1 MTCRLLFF
9 IAFICFTFAGAAQQL
24 RTVSAGDGPER
35 RSGEILVHLMPDAD
49 LNTVL
54 ADLNRQTAP
63 VAAIVLKK
71 TPAPKWH
78 IHVLQFD
85 ESTLEA
91 GVLLTIARKHPG
103 IQSVQFNYKSEER
116 NTEPNDPEWWRQDN
130 MTLINAPKAWDASTG
145 GVTPAGDTI
154 VITALERGTSF
165 THPDLTPNRWWNWKE
180 IPGDGIDNDEN
191 GYIDDFGGW
200 NPRKQ
205 NDDTGTNN
213 IHGTQVNGIM
223 GAAGNNLTH
232 VSGVNWNVK
241 MMSLADV
248 QWEDEI
254 IEAYTYVAEMRRLY
268 NQTNGDKGAFVVA
281 TNASLGLDGARAEDH
296 PIWCAMY
303 DSLGKVGVLS
313 IGATANENVNVDV
326 DGDMPTSCTS
336 QYLISVNMVDKS
348 GDRIL
353 STGYGAVSIDLGA
366 PGDVVY
372 TTGDLDPGPGVTP
385 GISKISGTS
394 ASAPH
399 VTGAVALL
407 YSMSCET
414 FTSDAL
420 EAPATC
426 ARRVRDLILSNTQPS
441 ATLEGVTTTGGYLDL
456 ERSVNAIRELCNGL
470 VGPLEILK
478 VQDLPDN
485 QWRIE
490 FQTPTF
496 LPYQFRV
503 FNMLGQLMYEEQITP
518 QRFAGNA
525 IEYDASDL
533 PNGIY
538 IMSVGRGKLIASKK
552 FPKF

>member
-1 MTCRLLFF
+1 MTCRILFF
-9 IAFICFTFAGAAQQL
+9 IAFVCFTFGAAAQQL
-24 RTVSAGDGPER
+24 RTVATGDAPER
-35 RSGEILVHLMPDAD
+35 RSGEILVQLMPNAD

-54 ADLNRQTAP
+54 ADLNRQTSP
-63 VAAIVLKK
+63 DAAISLKR
-71 TPAPKWH
+71 TPAPGWH
-78 IHVLQFD
+78 IHLLQFD
-85 ESTLEA
+85 ETALEA
-91 GVLLTIARKHPG
+91 SVLLTAARKHPG
-103 IQSVQFNYKSEER
+103 IQSVQFNFNTKER

-145 GVTPAGDTI
+145 GLTPAGDTI
-154 VITALERGTSF
+154 VITALESGAFF
-165 THPDLTPNRWWNWKE
+165 THPDLAPNRWWNWKE
-180 IPGDGIDNDEN
+180 TPDDGIDNDGN
-191 GYIDDFGGW
+191 GYIDDFAGW

-205 NDDTGTNN
+205 NDDPGTNI
-213 IHGTQVNGIM
+213 IHGTQINGIM
-223 GAAGNNLTH
+223 GAAGNNLAH

-241 MMSLADV
+241 MINLSEV
-248 QWEDEI
+248 EDENEI
-254 IEAYTYVAEMRRLY
+254 IEAYYYTGSLRRLY
-268 NQTNGDKGAFVVA
+268 NQTNGAKGAFVVA
-281 TNASLGLDGARAEDH
+281 TNASIGVDRARAEDH
-296 PIWCAMY
+296 PIWCAVY
-303 DSLGKVGVLS
+303 DSLGKVGILS
-313 IGATANENVNVDV
+313 IGATANANVNVDV

-336 QYLISVNMVDKS
+336 QYLVTVNNVDKS

-366 PGDVVY
+366 PGEDVY
-372 TTGDLDPGPGVTP
+372 TTADLDHGPGMTP
-385 GISKISGTS
+385 GISKINGTS

-426 ARRVRDLILSNTQPS
+426 ALRVRDLMLSNTQPT
-441 ATLEGVTTTGGYLDL
+441 ATQEGVTTTGGYLDL

-503 FNMLGQLMYEEQITP
+503 FNMLGQLIYEEQITP
-518 QRFAGNA
+518 QRFAGNS

-533 PNGIY
+533 PRGIY
-538 IMSVGRGKLIASKK
+538 VMSVGRGKLIASKK

>member
-9 IAFICFTFAGAAQQL
+9 IVFICFTFGGAAQQL
-24 RTVSAGDGPER
+24 RAVHAGDAPER
-35 RSGEILVHLMPDAD
+35 RSGELLVQLMSNAD

-63 VAAIVLKK
+63 GAAIVLKK

-85 ESTLEA
+85 ESAITPQM
-91 GVLLTIARKHPG
+91 LLSAARKHPA
-103 IQSVQFNYKSEER
+103 IQSAQLNFISEER
-116 NTEPNDPEWWRQDN
+116 DTEPNDPEWWRQDN
-130 MTLINAPKAWDASTG
+130 LTLINAPKAWDASTG

-154 VITALERGTSF
+154 VITALERGTSYA
-165 THPDLTPNRWWNWKE
+165 HPDLAPNRWWNRKE
-180 IPGDGIDNDEN
+180 IPNDGLDNDGN
-191 GYIDDFGGW
+191 GYIDDYGGW
-200 NPRKQ
+200 NPRNQ
-205 NDDTGTNN
+205 NDNTGTSNT
-213 IHGTQVNGIM
+213 HGTQVNGIM
-223 GAAGNNLTH
+223 GAAGNNLTY

-241 MMSLADV
+241 MISLADV
-248 QWEDEI
+248 VSEDEI
-254 IEAYTYVAEMRRLY
+254 IEAYTYIAEMRRLY
-268 NQTNGDKGAFVVA
+268 NQTNGEKGAFVVA
-281 TNASLGLDGARAEDH
+281 TNASLGLDGERAEDH
-296 PIWCAMY
+296 PIWCAVY

-313 IGATANENVNVDV
+313 IGATANANVNVDA

-336 QYLISVNMVDKS
+336 QYLISVNNVDKS
-348 GDRIL
+348 GERIL
-353 STGYGAVSIDLGA
+353 STGYGAISIDLGA
-366 PGDVVY
+366 PGEDVY

-385 GISKISGTS
+385 GISKINGTS

-420 EAPATC
+420 EAPSTC
-426 ARRVRDLILSNTQPS
+426 ALRVRDLILNNTQPN
-441 ATLEGVTTTGGYLDL
+441 ATLDGVTTTGGFLDL
-456 ERSVNAIRELCNGL
+456 ERSVNAIRELCNGV

-518 QRFAGNA
+518 QRFAGNS
-525 IEYDASDL
+525 IEYDASAL